1 MASGPP
7 IGGEDG
13 AREILRYSGDKVY
26 RRKALK
32 GPKKDTP
39 SSTATTGTPKD
50 LLASNP
56 ITGNENNENES
67 RSLKENLSSDGAV
80 LATQPQAP
88 LPDDADL
95 TQKEPKFQPEEAN
108 TMEQLPD
115 PRPEVAKLTEQ
126 LSVSQPEEANS
137 MQPFV
142 SQPEETNSVQPLV
155 SQPEDPNST
164 PIQPDFQPDKA
175 NATLPLSTPQPE
187 ASLGDRPLQQQQT
200 SIPSIS
206 EPPSGNRVVEKMG
219 LDGKMR
225 INLASRSRH
234 EVREL
239 RKRLQGELDTVR
251 TWVRRIEAKEG
262 QIFGFSHS
270 RDIENDV
277 VDASVTRVHL
287 DVVPVSAPPP
297 PPPPPPP
304 RGSRP
309 LNQLSISVMDNSHGI
324 TESIEKEKRT
334 PKANQFYRNSEF
346 LLAKDRFPP
355 ADSNKKSK
363 SNGKKKGGEHR
374 GGPGVK
380 FFKNCNALL
389 EKLMKHQYGWVF
401 NSPVDVNG
409 LGLLDYYSI
418 IKHPMDLGTVKMKL
432 GTNKYMNMKEF
443 ADDVRLTFN
452 NAMTYNP
459 KGQDVHYMAETLL
472 KIFEE
477 RWAAIES
484 DYYQDMRLGFD
495 SGTNL
500 TSPVVRKPPPFL
512 PPPIDVRRVLD
523 RSQSMLYPSDLRP
536 RPSSITP
543 SGRTA
548 APKKPK
554 AKDPHKREM
563 TFDEKQKLSTNLQ
576 NLPSDKLD
584 SIVQIIK
591 KRNTALSQHD
601 DEIEVDI
608 DRVDTETLWELDR
621 FVTNYKKSLSKNKR
635 KAELAMQARLRAQ
648 MNAPDQDAAP
658 RVMPISADT
667 DAGQKIVSSSP
678 VQVEKQGANSSRS
691 SSSDSSSSD
700 SGSSSS
706 DSDSDSSSG
715 SDSDA
720 ENLPRT

>member
-1 MASGPP
+1 MASGPSV
-7 IGGEDG
+7 GGEDG

-26 RRKALK
+26 RRKAFK
-32 GPKKDTP
+32 GARKDAP
-39 SSTATTGTPKD
+39 SYTATAGTPKD
-50 LLASNP
+50 VTTSNP
-56 ITGNENNENES
+56 GKGNENNMDMENENGI
-67 RSLKENLSSDGAV
+67 LKENQSSDGAV
-80 LATQPQAP
+80 SAPQPQIS
-88 LPDDADL
+88 LPEDANSI
-95 TQKEPKFQPEEAN
+95 QHQPSFQPEEAN
-108 TMEQLPD
+108 TMDQLPARHSED
-115 PRPEVAKLTEQ
+115 TKLMEH
-126 LSVSQPEEANS
+126 LPVSRPEEANS
-137 MQPFV
+137 MQP
-142 SQPEETNSVQPLV
+142 LV
-155 SQPEDPNST
+155 SQPEDANTT
-164 PIQPDFQPDKA
+164 PVLHDSQPDEA
-175 NATLPLSTPQPE
+175 NTTLPLSTPQLE
-187 ASLGDRPLQQQQT
+187 ASLDCCLQQKET
-200 SIPSIS
+200 IIPCIS
-206 EPPSGNRVVEKMG
+206 EPPSENGVVEKTG

-225 INLASRSRH
+225 INLTSQSSH

-270 RDIENDV
+270 RDIENDIFGSGV
-277 VDASVTRVHL
+277 MRVHL

-297 PPPPPPP
+297 L
-304 RGSRP
+304 GNRP
-309 LNQLSISVMDNSHGI
+309 LNQLSISVMDNSQGI

-363 SNGKKKGGEHR
+363 SNGKKKGGEHK
-374 GGPGVK
+374 GWPVVK
-380 FFKNCNALL
+380 FLKNCSSLL

-418 IKHPMDLGTVKMKL
+418 IKHPMDLGTVKIKL
-432 GTNKYMNMKEF
+432 STNKYRNMKEF
-443 ADDVRLTFN
+443 ADDVRLTFH

-459 KGQDVHYMAETLL
+459 KGQDVHIMAETLL

-477 RWAAIES
+477 RWAVIES
-484 DYYQDMRLGFD
+484 DYYQEMRLIFD
-495 SGTNL
+495 SGKNL
-500 TSPVVRKPPPFL
+500 TSPILRKPPPFL

-523 RSQSMLYPSDLRP
+523 RSQSMPYPSDLRP
-536 RPSSITP
+536 KPASITP

-554 AKDPHKREM
+554 AKDLHKRDM

-608 DRVDTETLWELDR
+608 DRVDNETLWELDR

-635 KAELAMQARLRAQ
+635 KAELALQARLHAQ
-648 MNAPDQDAAP
+648 MNPPDKDVLAH
-658 RVMPISADT
+658 VMPIPTDT
-667 DAGQKIVSSSP
+667 DTAQKIVSSSSP

-720 ENLPRT
+720 EHSQRT